1 MPLHSTLQQLMTK
14 LRSLMRTTLMGILSP
29 PLGAAL
35 GAFSGGKADGEPAAS
50 NDSSPAPKG
59 HPMGTGSTPKGG
71 QGLAVALEDA
81 AVLGWHL
88 KRQGLT
94 QQALHSYERERP
106 ERVRTILV
114 KLSDSASYEDRERSL
129 YKPTFNS
136 SLGCSEKAAVGL
148 EYSTTAWITSAS
160 VTGRLQASATP
171 KTDYFDMAVC
181 LPSPSFELLDCQG
194 TVLRHVPTACLDEQ
208 TLKELAEVFESD
220 KKAKIGAEFP
230 EFGTSGASAYLA
242 FLGGDYNGAREML
255 LTVQQRFMEQNAQH
269 IHQLEADLQGAQQ
282 ATEQA
287 QFERDGAVAD
297 ANSAIA
303 ECVHLTQQRDRWA
316 KMVQENETFKAE
328 AQRANIKLH
337 AMEVKCQELQR
348 EYQDVHGFIATLERE
363 HYGKLAECQAQTVN
377 LQSIAAELTSEAA
390 ADMGHK
396 VEMVRVRGLLDDK
409 QQEIEALECR
419 LANSQAELQLKEHD
433 LVGTHTRLQ
442 ALQDE
447 LSDTQE
453 RLEGKVEQ
461 LEATVERTVR
471 ELSQMVAR
479 FTEVEGMYFDGQE
492 IIVKLHRAVV
502 RRKEIFDNMF
512 DSVFKEKLD
521 LIGENELWKHH
532 HAVLEQKLE
541 STQRELDI
549 SNQWLLEANE
559 ELDEVTDELTL
570 FKETL
575 HAQGLRLPNGDPFV
589 VSHPPL
595 GLEE

>member
-1 MPLHSTLQQLMTK
+1 MIWLLLPQSHTL
-14 LRSLMRTTLMGILSP
+14 GILSP

-136 SLGCSEKAAVGL
+136 SL
-148 EYSTTAWITSAS
+148 
-160 VTGRLQASATP
+160 
-171 KTDYFDMAVC
+171 
-181 LPSPSFELLDCQG
+181 
-194 TVLRHVPTACLDEQ
+194 